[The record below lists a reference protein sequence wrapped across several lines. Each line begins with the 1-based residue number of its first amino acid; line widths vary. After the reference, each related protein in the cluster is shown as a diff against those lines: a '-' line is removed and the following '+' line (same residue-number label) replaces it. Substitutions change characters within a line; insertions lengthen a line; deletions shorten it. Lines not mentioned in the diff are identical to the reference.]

1 MSGYLS
7 NVSPVKTSK
16 NLKRKYFNFTLTDD
30 TNIHRGVFFSPEK
43 HKLFSSIEDKQSSNS
58 DTELKGFTVAEND
71 NIIVN
76 DFTSAKQIDLHF
88 EGKK

>member
-16 NLKRKYFNFTLTDD
+16 NLKQKYFNFTLTDN
-30 TNIHRGVFFSPEK
+30 TNIHCGVCFSPEK
-43 HKLFSSIEDKQSSNS
+43 HKLFSSIENKQSSNS
-58 DTELKGFTVAEND
+58 DRELKRFTVAEND

-76 DFTSAKQIDLHF
+76 DFTSTKQIDLHF